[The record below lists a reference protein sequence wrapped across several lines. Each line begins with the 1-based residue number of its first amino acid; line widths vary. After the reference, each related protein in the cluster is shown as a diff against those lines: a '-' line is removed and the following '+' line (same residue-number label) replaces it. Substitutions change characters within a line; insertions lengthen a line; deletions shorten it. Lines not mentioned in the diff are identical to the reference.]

1 MDKPTGSSVA
11 GAKQQIEKQA
21 RQLAYDTRYKVK
33 QAMSAKSG
41 ARLDPAAVRKAYM
54 SQLGKSSAAPAVK
67 ARAKQMLL
75 GEDLID
81 ARELANDS
89 LVSALYKVFVEGI
102 EVVEETEQ
110 LDEMEEKK
118 YKVRV
123 TDKKTGNTYIRN
135 ASRSKIAELRR
146 NPNISSVE
154 MTGYGEVS
162 KSESSKGESTAKTKS
177 GKGLDP
183 VGQEDK
189 DIDND
194 GDHDKTDKYL
204 LNRRKVRGK
213 AISTRSE
220 EVIYEKEQT
229 HAKAKKITGEG
240 VNNYKSKAVKVSPDV
255 SEQARTLEKEKE
267 EKTSTLPSPEEQK
280 QIEMK
285 KKILQKKLMMQR
297 QTMQLQKQGKL
308 PLNYSEENEIE
319 EKMDL
324 AKADMGDVV
333 KDFYKSDAPQFKGR
347 TKEERRKM
355 AIAAKLTAERGGKK
369 LGEECGCE
377 DTEKKGEGEDT
388 REMKTKAN
396 LVKNKFRAMGLKMS
410 QDLEGEQLDENPMVG
425 LGIKAG
431 LAAGTALAGKAVFDK
446 AKGVAGKLKER
457 NKKTEDAMKQLRQSY
472 DPEGEVIDESE
483 IGDRARRVVGD
494 QRQGVHGFS
503 DAVNKDQKAIQQNL
517 LKIRPYGVKGFPSA
531 KKSTNK
537 TTQVAHYEMDG
548 EVIEQVTTQTQF
560 KPLSSSGSTGYNK
573 PPAAPTLPPPSAVK
587 SPKKPPAKQPHKPN
601 PSGYAI
607 RGNTFSV
614 EDSQIN
620 GELLDER
627 RKEDKVAGTP
637 RKPRNPAFELV
648 AKSMG
653 TGRMGVK
660 PRGKKKDRGGPTP
673 GPSITPAR
681 KVAMRRAAA
690 QRAQDN
696 MSSRFD

>member
-1 MDKPTGSSVA
+1 MNNEVFEETHGA
-11 GAKQQIEKQA
+11 EGGAKAKLEKQA
-21 RQLAYDTRYKVK
+21 RQLAYDTKYKVK
-33 QAMSAKSG
+33 QAMSANKG
-41 ARLDPAAVRKAYM
+41 GNLDPAAVRRAYL
-54 SQLGKSSAAPAVK
+54 SQLAKSPAPPAVK
-67 ARAKQMLL
+67 ALARKKLL
-75 GEDLID
+75 GEEYIN
-81 ARELANDS
+81 ANELANTS
-89 LVSALYKVFVEGI
+89 MVNAMVKVFHEGI
-102 EVVEETEQ
+102 STEEPEQ
-110 LDEMEEKK
+110 IEEESTGSDKK
-118 YKVRV
+118 FYIKV
-123 TDKKTGNTYIRN
+123 TDKKTGNTYRRW
-135 ASRSKIAELRR
+135 ATRAKISELRS
-146 NPNISSVE
+146 NPNIASVE
-154 MTGYGEVS
+154 MTKYGEQDE
-162 KSESSKGESTAKTKS
+162 KEKTKGSQTAAVKS

-183 VGQEDK
+183 VGKED
-189 DIDND
+189 DDPDND
-194 GDHDKTDKYL
+194 GVPISKDKNDQYIMK
-204 LNRRKVRGK
+204 RRNAIGK
-213 AISTRSE
+213 AISSRKSE
-220 EVIYEKEQT
+220 KVTESFLSDWRNELFERNDEKNDN
-229 HAKAKKITGEG
+229 KKLDLMKGE
-240 VNNYKSKAVKVSPDV
+240 NKIIVSPEI
-255 SEQARTLEKEKE
+255 SE
-267 EKTSTLPSPEEQK
+267 
-280 QIEMK
+280 
-285 KKILQKKLMMQR
+285 KL
-297 QTMQLQKQGKL
+297 
-308 PLNYSEENEIE
+308 N
-319 EKMDL
+319 L
-324 AKADMGDVV
+324 AKADMGNVV

-472 DPEGEVIDESE
+472 DPEGEVI
-483 IGDRARRVVGD
+483 
-494 QRQGVHGFS
+494 
-503 DAVNKDQKAIQQNL
+503 
-517 LKIRPYGVKGFPSA
+517 
-531 KKSTNK
+531 
-537 TTQVAHYEMDG
+537 
-548 EVIEQVTTQTQF
+548 EQVTTQTQF
-560 KPLSSSGSTGYNK
+560 KPLSSSGSTWYNK

-637 RKPRNPAFELV
+637 RKPRNTAFELV

-673 GPSITPAR
+673 GPSITPAQ
-681 KVAMRRAAA
+681 KVAKRRAAA

-696 MSSRFD
+696 MSSRYD

>member
-1 MDKPTGSSVA
+1 MNNEVFEETQGA
-11 GAKQQIEKQA
+11 EGGAKAKLEKQA
-21 RQLAYDTRYKVK
+21 RQLAYDTKYKVK
-33 QAMSAKSG
+33 QAMSANKG
-41 ARLDPAAVRKAYM
+41 GNLDPAAVRRAYL
-54 SQLGKSSAAPAVK
+54 SQLAKSPAPPAVK
-67 ARAKQMLL
+67 ALARKKLL
-75 GEDLID
+75 GEEYIN
-81 ARELANDS
+81 ANELANTS
-89 LVSALYKVFVEGI
+89 MVNAMVKVFHEGI
-102 EVVEETEQ
+102 STEEPEQ
-110 LDEMEEKK
+110 IEEESTGSDKK
-118 YKVRV
+118 FYIKV
-123 TDKKTGNTYIRN
+123 TDKKTGNTYRRW
-135 ASRSKIAELRR
+135 ATRAKISELRS
-146 NPNISSVE
+146 NPNIASVE
-154 MTGYGEVS
+154 MTKYGEQDE
-162 KSESSKGESTAKTKS
+162 KEKTKGSQTAAVKS

-183 VGQEDK
+183 VGKED
-189 DIDND
+189 DDPDND
-194 GDHDKTDKYL
+194 GVPISKDKNDQYIMK
-204 LNRRKVRGK
+204 RRNAIGK
-213 AISTRSE
+213 AISSRKSE
-220 EVIYEKEQT
+220 KVTESFLSDWRNELFERNDEKNDN
-229 HAKAKKITGEG
+229 KKLDLMKGE
-240 VNNYKSKAVKVSPDV
+240 NKIIVSPEI
-255 SEQARTLEKEKE
+255 SE
-267 EKTSTLPSPEEQK
+267 
-280 QIEMK
+280 
-285 KKILQKKLMMQR
+285 KL
-297 QTMQLQKQGKL
+297 
-308 PLNYSEENEIE
+308 N
-319 EKMDL
+319 L
-324 AKADMGDVV
+324 AKADMGNVV

-472 DPEGEVIDESE
+472 DPEGEVI
-483 IGDRARRVVGD
+483 
-494 QRQGVHGFS
+494 
-503 DAVNKDQKAIQQNL
+503 
-517 LKIRPYGVKGFPSA
+517 
-531 KKSTNK
+531 
-537 TTQVAHYEMDG
+537 
-548 EVIEQVTTQTQF
+548 EQVTTQTQF

-653 TGRMGVK
+653 TSRMGVK

>member
-1 MDKPTGSSVA
+1 MNNEVFEETQGA
-11 GAKQQIEKQA
+11 EGGAKAKLEKQA
-21 RQLAYDTRYKVK
+21 RQLAYDTKYKVK
-33 QAMSAKSG
+33 QAMSANKG
-41 ARLDPAAVRKAYM
+41 GKLDPAAVRRAYL
-54 SQLGKSSAAPAVK
+54 SQLAKSPAPPAVK
-67 ARAKQMLL
+67 ALARKKLL
-75 GEDLID
+75 GEEYIN
-81 ARELANDS
+81 ANELANTS
-89 LVSALYKVFVEGI
+89 MVNAMVKVFQEGI
-102 EVVEETEQ
+102 STEEPEQ
-110 LDEMEEKK
+110 IEEESTGSDKK
-118 YKVRV
+118 FYIKV
-123 TDKKTGNTYIRN
+123 TDKKTGNTYRRW
-135 ASRSKIAELRR
+135 ATRAKISELRS
-146 NPNISSVE
+146 NPNIASVE
-154 MTGYGEVS
+154 MTKYGEQDE
-162 KSESSKGESTAKTKS
+162 KEKTKGSQTAAVKS

-183 VGQEDK
+183 VGKED
-189 DIDND
+189 DDPDND
-194 GDHDKTDKYL
+194 GVPISKDKNDQYIMK
-204 LNRRKVRGK
+204 RRNAIGK
-213 AISTRSE
+213 AISSRKSE
-220 EVIYEKEQT
+220 KVTESFLSDWRNELFERNDEKNDN
-229 HAKAKKITGEG
+229 KKLDLMKGE
-240 VNNYKSKAVKVSPDV
+240 NKIIVSPEI
-255 SEQARTLEKEKE
+255 SE
-267 EKTSTLPSPEEQK
+267 
-280 QIEMK
+280 
-285 KKILQKKLMMQR
+285 KL
-297 QTMQLQKQGKL
+297 
-308 PLNYSEENEIE
+308 N
-319 EKMDL
+319 L
-324 AKADMGDVV
+324 AKADMGNVV

-472 DPEGEVIDESE
+472 DPEGEVI
-483 IGDRARRVVGD
+483 
-494 QRQGVHGFS
+494 
-503 DAVNKDQKAIQQNL
+503 
-517 LKIRPYGVKGFPSA
+517 
-531 KKSTNK
+531 
-537 TTQVAHYEMDG
+537 
-548 EVIEQVTTQTQF
+548 EQVTTQTQF

-653 TGRMGVK
+653 TSRMGVK

>member
-1 MDKPTGSSVA
+1 MNNEVFEETQGA
-11 GAKQQIEKQA
+11 EGGAKAKLEKQA
-21 RQLAYDTRYKVK
+21 RQLAYDTKYKVK
-33 QAMSAKSG
+33 QAMSANKG
-41 ARLDPAAVRKAYM
+41 GNLDPAAVRRAYL
-54 SQLGKSSAAPAVK
+54 SQLAKSPAPPAVK
-67 ARAKQMLL
+67 ALARKKLL
-75 GEDLID
+75 GEEYIN
-81 ARELANDS
+81 ANELANTS
-89 LVSALYKVFVEGI
+89 MVNAMVKVFQEGI
-102 EVVEETEQ
+102 STEEPEQ
-110 LDEMEEKK
+110 IEEESTGSDKK
-118 YKVRV
+118 FYIKV
-123 TDKKTGNTYIRN
+123 TDKKTGNTYRRW
-135 ASRSKIAELRR
+135 ATRAKISELRS
-146 NPNISSVE
+146 NPNIASVE
-154 MTGYGEVS
+154 MTKYGEQDE
-162 KSESSKGESTAKTKS
+162 KEKTKGSQTAAVKS

-183 VGQEDK
+183 VGKED
-189 DIDND
+189 DDPDND
-194 GDHDKTDKYL
+194 GVPISKDKNDQYIMK
-204 LNRRKVRGK
+204 RRNAIGK
-213 AISTRSE
+213 AISSRKSE
-220 EVIYEKEQT
+220 KVTESFLSDWRNELFERNDEKNDN
-229 HAKAKKITGEG
+229 KKLDLMKGE
-240 VNNYKSKAVKVSPDV
+240 NKIIVSPEI
-255 SEQARTLEKEKE
+255 SE
-267 EKTSTLPSPEEQK
+267 
-280 QIEMK
+280 
-285 KKILQKKLMMQR
+285 KL
-297 QTMQLQKQGKL
+297 
-308 PLNYSEENEIE
+308 N
-319 EKMDL
+319 L
-324 AKADMGDVV
+324 AKADMGNVV

-472 DPEGEVIDESE
+472 DPEGEVI
-483 IGDRARRVVGD
+483 
-494 QRQGVHGFS
+494 
-503 DAVNKDQKAIQQNL
+503 
-517 LKIRPYGVKGFPSA
+517 
-531 KKSTNK
+531 
-537 TTQVAHYEMDG
+537 
-548 EVIEQVTTQTQF
+548 EQVTTQTQF

-653 TGRMGVK
+653 TSRMGVK

>member
-1 MDKPTGSSVA
+1 MNNEVFEETQGA
-11 GAKQQIEKQA
+11 EGGAKAKLEKQA
-21 RQLAYDTRYKVK
+21 RQLAYDTKYKVK
-33 QAMSAKSG
+33 QAMSANKG
-41 ARLDPAAVRKAYM
+41 GNLDPAAVRRAYL
-54 SQLGKSSAAPAVK
+54 SQLAKSPAPPAVK
-67 ARAKQMLL
+67 ALARKKLL
-75 GEDLID
+75 GEEYIN
-81 ARELANDS
+81 ANELANTS
-89 LVSALYKVFVEGI
+89 MVNAMVKVFHEGI
-102 EVVEETEQ
+102 STEEPEQ
-110 LDEMEEKK
+110 IEEESTGSDKK
-118 YKVRV
+118 FYIKV
-123 TDKKTGNTYIRN
+123 TDKKTGNTYRRW
-135 ASRSKIAELRR
+135 ATRAKISELRS
-146 NPNISSVE
+146 NPNIASVE
-154 MTGYGEVS
+154 MTKYGEQDE
-162 KSESSKGESTAKTKS
+162 KEKTKGSQTAAVKS

-183 VGQEDK
+183 VGKED
-189 DIDND
+189 DDPDND
-194 GDHDKTDKYL
+194 GVPISKDKNDQYIMK
-204 LNRRKVRGK
+204 RRNAIGK
-213 AISTRSE
+213 AISSRKSE
-220 EVIYEKEQT
+220 KVTESFLSDWRNELFERNDEKNDN
-229 HAKAKKITGEG
+229 KKLDLMKGE
-240 VNNYKSKAVKVSPDV
+240 NKIIVSPEI
-255 SEQARTLEKEKE
+255 SE
-267 EKTSTLPSPEEQK
+267 
-280 QIEMK
+280 
-285 KKILQKKLMMQR
+285 KL
-297 QTMQLQKQGKL
+297 
-308 PLNYSEENEIE
+308 N
-319 EKMDL
+319 L
-324 AKADMGDVV
+324 AKADMGNVV

-472 DPEGEVIDESE
+472 DPEGEVI
-483 IGDRARRVVGD
+483 
-494 QRQGVHGFS
+494 
-503 DAVNKDQKAIQQNL
+503 
-517 LKIRPYGVKGFPSA
+517 
-531 KKSTNK
+531 
-537 TTQVAHYEMDG
+537 
-548 EVIEQVTTQTQF
+548 EQVTTQTQF

-673 GPSITPAR
+673 GPSITPAQ
-681 KVAMRRAAA
+681 KVAKRRAAA

-696 MSSRFD
+696 MSSRYD

>member
-1 MDKPTGSSVA
+1 MNNQVFEETQGA
-11 GAKQQIEKQA
+11 EGGAKAKLEKQA
-21 RQLAYDTRYKVK
+21 RQLAYDTKYKVK
-33 QAMSAKSG
+33 QAMSANKG
-41 ARLDPAAVRKAYM
+41 GNLDPAAVRRAYL
-54 SQLGKSSAAPAVK
+54 SQLAKSPAPPAVK
-67 ARAKQMLL
+67 ALARKKLL
-75 GEDLID
+75 GEEYIN
-81 ARELANDS
+81 ANELANTS
-89 LVSALYKVFVEGI
+89 MVNAMVKVFHEGI
-102 EVVEETEQ
+102 STEEPEQ
-110 LDEMEEKK
+110 IEEESTGSDKK
-118 YKVRV
+118 FYIKV
-123 TDKKTGNTYIRN
+123 TDKKTGNTYRRW
-135 ASRSKIAELRR
+135 ATRAKISELRS
-146 NPNISSVE
+146 NPNIASVE
-154 MTGYGEVS
+154 MTKYGEQDE
-162 KSESSKGESTAKTKS
+162 KEKTKGSQTAAVKS

-183 VGQEDK
+183 VGKED
-189 DIDND
+189 DDPDND
-194 GDHDKTDKYL
+194 GVPISKDKNDQYIMK
-204 LNRRKVRGK
+204 RRNAIGK
-213 AISTRSE
+213 AISSRKSE
-220 EVIYEKEQT
+220 KVTESFLSDWRNELFERNDEKNDN
-229 HAKAKKITGEG
+229 KKLDLMKGE
-240 VNNYKSKAVKVSPDV
+240 NKIIVSPEI
-255 SEQARTLEKEKE
+255 SE
-267 EKTSTLPSPEEQK
+267 
-280 QIEMK
+280 
-285 KKILQKKLMMQR
+285 KL
-297 QTMQLQKQGKL
+297 
-308 PLNYSEENEIE
+308 N
-319 EKMDL
+319 L
-324 AKADMGDVV
+324 AKADMGNVV

-472 DPEGEVIDESE
+472 DPEGEVI
-483 IGDRARRVVGD
+483 
-494 QRQGVHGFS
+494 
-503 DAVNKDQKAIQQNL
+503 
-517 LKIRPYGVKGFPSA
+517 
-531 KKSTNK
+531 
-537 TTQVAHYEMDG
+537 
-548 EVIEQVTTQTQF
+548 EQVTTQTQF

-673 GPSITPAR
+673 GPSITPAQ
-681 KVAMRRAAA
+681 KVAKRRAAA

-696 MSSRFD
+696 MSSRYD

>member
-1 MDKPTGSSVA
+1 MNNEVFEETQGA
-11 GAKQQIEKQA
+11 EGGAKAKLEKQA
-21 RQLAYDTRYKVK
+21 RQLAYDTKYKVK
-33 QAMSAKSG
+33 QAMSANKG
-41 ARLDPAAVRKAYM
+41 GKLDPAAVRRAYL
-54 SQLGKSSAAPAVK
+54 SQLAKSPAPPAVK
-67 ARAKQMLL
+67 ALARKKLL
-75 GEDLID
+75 GEEYIN
-81 ARELANDS
+81 ANELANTS
-89 LVSALYKVFVEGI
+89 MVNAMVKVFQEGI
-102 EVVEETEQ
+102 STEEPEQ
-110 LDEMEEKK
+110 IEEESTGSDKK
-118 YKVRV
+118 FYIKV
-123 TDKKTGNTYIRN
+123 TDKKTGNTYRRW
-135 ASRSKIAELRR
+135 ATRAKISELRS
-146 NPNISSVE
+146 NPNIASVE
-154 MTGYGEVS
+154 MTKYGEQDE
-162 KSESSKGESTAKTKS
+162 KEKTKGSQTAAVKS

-183 VGQEDK
+183 VGKED
-189 DIDND
+189 DDPDND
-194 GDHDKTDKYL
+194 GVPISKDKNDQYIMK
-204 LNRRKVRGK
+204 RRNAIGK
-213 AISTRSE
+213 AISSRKSE
-220 EVIYEKEQT
+220 KVTESFLSDWRNELFERNDEKNDN
-229 HAKAKKITGEG
+229 KKLDLMKGE
-240 VNNYKSKAVKVSPDV
+240 NKIIVSPEI
-255 SEQARTLEKEKE
+255 SE
-267 EKTSTLPSPEEQK
+267 
-280 QIEMK
+280 
-285 KKILQKKLMMQR
+285 KLNL
-297 QTMQLQKQGKL
+297 T
-308 PLNYSEENEIE
+308 
-319 EKMDL
+319 
-324 AKADMGDVV
+324 KADMGNVV

-355 AIAAKLTAERGGKK
+355 AIAAERGGKK

-627 RKEDKVAGTP
+627 TRERKGQP
-637 RKPRNPAFELV
+637 RKPRDRAMEVVRSMPNVKQGLMTRSGKTV
-648 AKSMG
+648 AQHEAERGVPESDRPKRPEQ
-653 TGRMGVK
+653 TTAGRLK
-660 PRGKKKDRGGPTP
+660 IKKQKE
-673 GPSITPAR
+673 
-681 KVAMRRAAA
+681 AAA
-690 QRAQDN
+690 KAAAERA
-696 MSSRFD
+696 REEETRRRRLA

>member
-1 MDKPTGSSVA
+1 MNNEVFEETQGA
-11 GAKQQIEKQA
+11 EGGAKAKLEKQA
-21 RQLAYDTRYKVK
+21 RQLAYDTKYKVK
-33 QAMSAKSG
+33 QAMSANKG
-41 ARLDPAAVRKAYM
+41 GKLDPAAVRRAYL
-54 SQLGKSSAAPAVK
+54 SQLAKSPAPPAVK
-67 ARAKQMLL
+67 ALARKKLL
-75 GEDLID
+75 GEEYIN
-81 ARELANDS
+81 ANELVNTSMVNAM
-89 LVSALYKVFVEGI
+89 VKVFHEGI
-102 EVVEETEQ
+102 STEEPEQ
-110 LDEMEEKK
+110 IEEESTGSDKK
-118 YKVRV
+118 FYIKV
-123 TDKKTGNTYIRN
+123 TDKKTGNTYRRW
-135 ASRSKIAELRR
+135 ATRAKISELRS
-146 NPNISSVE
+146 NPNIASVE
-154 MTGYGEVS
+154 MTKYGEQDE
-162 KSESSKGESTAKTKS
+162 KEKTKGSQTAAVKS

-183 VGQEDK
+183 VGKED
-189 DIDND
+189 DDPDND
-194 GDHDKTDKYL
+194 GVPISKDKNDQYIMK
-204 LNRRKVRGK
+204 RRNAIGK
-213 AISTRSE
+213 AISSRKSE
-220 EVIYEKEQT
+220 KVTESFLSDWRNELFERNDEKNDN
-229 HAKAKKITGEG
+229 KKLDLMKGE
-240 VNNYKSKAVKVSPDV
+240 NKIIVSPEI
-255 SEQARTLEKEKE
+255 SE
-267 EKTSTLPSPEEQK
+267 
-280 QIEMK
+280 
-285 KKILQKKLMMQR
+285 KL
-297 QTMQLQKQGKL
+297 
-308 PLNYSEENEIE
+308 N
-319 EKMDL
+319 L
-324 AKADMGDVV
+324 AKADMGNVV

>member
-1 MDKPTGSSVA
+1 MNNEVFEETQGA
-11 GAKQQIEKQA
+11 EGGAKAKLEKQA
-21 RQLAYDTRYKVK
+21 RQLAYDTKYKVK
-33 QAMSAKSG
+33 QAMSANKG
-41 ARLDPAAVRKAYM
+41 GKLDPAAVRRAYL
-54 SQLGKSSAAPAVK
+54 SQLAKSPAPPAVK
-67 ARAKQMLL
+67 ALARKKLL
-75 GEDLID
+75 GEEYIN
-81 ARELANDS
+81 ANELANTS
-89 LVSALYKVFVEGI
+89 MVNAMVKVFHEGI
-102 EVVEETEQ
+102 STEEPEQ
-110 LDEMEEKK
+110 IEEESTGSDKK
-118 YKVRV
+118 FYIKV
-123 TDKKTGNTYIRN
+123 TDKKTGNTYRRW
-135 ASRSKIAELRR
+135 ATRAKISELRS
-146 NPNISSVE
+146 NPNIASVE
-154 MTGYGEVS
+154 MTKYGEQDE
-162 KSESSKGESTAKTKS
+162 KEKTKGSQTAAVKS

-183 VGQEDK
+183 VGKED
-189 DIDND
+189 DDPDND
-194 GDHDKTDKYL
+194 GVPISKDKNDQYIMK
-204 LNRRKVRGK
+204 RRNAIGK
-213 AISTRSE
+213 AISSRKSE
-220 EVIYEKEQT
+220 KVTESFLSDWRNELFERNDEKNDN
-229 HAKAKKITGEG
+229 KKLDLMKGE
-240 VNNYKSKAVKVSPDV
+240 NKIIVSPEI
-255 SEQARTLEKEKE
+255 SE
-267 EKTSTLPSPEEQK
+267 
-280 QIEMK
+280 
-285 KKILQKKLMMQR
+285 KL
-297 QTMQLQKQGKL
+297 
-308 PLNYSEENEIE
+308 N
-319 EKMDL
+319 L
-324 AKADMGDVV
+324 AKADMGNVV

-472 DPEGEVIDESE
+472 DPEGEVI
-483 IGDRARRVVGD
+483 
-494 QRQGVHGFS
+494 
-503 DAVNKDQKAIQQNL
+503 
-517 LKIRPYGVKGFPSA
+517 
-531 KKSTNK
+531 
-537 TTQVAHYEMDG
+537 
-548 EVIEQVTTQTQF
+548 EQVTTQTQF

-653 TGRMGVK
+653 TSRMGVK

>member
-1 MDKPTGSSVA
+1 MNNEVFEETQGA
-11 GAKQQIEKQA
+11 EGGAKAKLEKQA
-21 RQLAYDTRYKVK
+21 RQLAYDTKYKVK
-33 QAMSAKSG
+33 QAMSANKG
-41 ARLDPAAVRKAYM
+41 GKLDPAAVRRAYL
-54 SQLGKSSAAPAVK
+54 SQLAKSPAPPAVK
-67 ARAKQMLL
+67 ALARKKLL
-75 GEDLID
+75 GEEYIN
-81 ARELANDS
+81 ANELVNTSMVNAM
-89 LVSALYKVFVEGI
+89 VKVFHEGI
-102 EVVEETEQ
+102 STEEPEQ
-110 LDEMEEKK
+110 IEEESTGSDKK
-118 YKVRV
+118 FYIKV
-123 TDKKTGNTYIRN
+123 TDKKTGNTYRRW
-135 ASRSKIAELRR
+135 ATRAKISELRS
-146 NPNISSVE
+146 NPNIASVE
-154 MTGYGEVS
+154 MTKYGEQDE
-162 KSESSKGESTAKTKS
+162 KEKTKGSQTAAVKS

-183 VGQEDK
+183 VGKED
-189 DIDND
+189 DDPDND
-194 GDHDKTDKYL
+194 GVPISKDKNDQYIMK
-204 LNRRKVRGK
+204 RRNAIGK
-213 AISTRSE
+213 AISSRKSE
-220 EVIYEKEQT
+220 KVTESFLSDWRNELFERNDEKNDN
-229 HAKAKKITGEG
+229 KKLDLMKGE
-240 VNNYKSKAVKVSPDV
+240 NKIIVSPEI
-255 SEQARTLEKEKE
+255 SE
-267 EKTSTLPSPEEQK
+267 
-280 QIEMK
+280 
-285 KKILQKKLMMQR
+285 KL
-297 QTMQLQKQGKL
+297 
-308 PLNYSEENEIE
+308 N
-319 EKMDL
+319 L
-324 AKADMGDVV
+324 AKADMGNVV

-531 KKSTNK
+531 KKSTNN